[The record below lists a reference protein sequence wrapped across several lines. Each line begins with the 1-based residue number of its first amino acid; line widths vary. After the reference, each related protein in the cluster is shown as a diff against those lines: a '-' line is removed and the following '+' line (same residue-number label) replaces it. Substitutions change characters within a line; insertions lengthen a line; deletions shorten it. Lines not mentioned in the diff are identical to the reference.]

1 MAATSALMATAISNL
16 CLTIAASFAAQV
28 NTDGAMAFGKKI
40 LETIIPGYFFMT
52 CVILAI
58 SSWIASMTT
67 SKITII
73 MSFFVNLIIIAI
85 LVILTTVSLATLLAI
100 MMAVIDALFMSKDLA
115 KPAPLSVI
123 MNTLI
128 ILFIT
133 VTMEALNTSLFT
145 SLLADVSVV
154 AIQVTL
160 ATLVFAVIFGTM
172 KAISGIVTMSRY
184 ESTLLVIAAS
194 LNILGITIVS
204 ARVPIP
210 ARGLIKTIALSLTI
224 TIRISRTAS
233 GGTDTKRSL
242 RLLK

>member
-58 SSWIASMTT
+58 STWIA
-67 SKITII
+67 I
-73 MSFFVNLIIIAI
+73 
-85 LVILTTVSLATLLAI
+85 ILTTVSLATLLAI